1 MKTSEIL
8 LVENDPDHAELIMGL
23 IEKECNKRVVLKRD
37 GREAMDYF
45 WRNGTFGQNLPTGAD
60 ETERCCEL
68 DLIILDLNLPK
79 VHGMDILRF
88 LKRNLRY
95 RPIPVVILSTSSD
108 DKTIEEAY
116 ENGAAEY
123 VTKSTSFQVFIE
135 KIKLMSYYV
144 PCIDTTAS
152 VENFYGEPDS
162 ATAYAKELIEGINQR
177 RNFKRGIHNKR

>member
-1 MKTSEIL
+1 MRAPKIL
-8 LVENDPDHAELIMGL
+8 LVEDDPDHAELIMGL
-23 IEKECNKRVVLKRD
+23 IEKECKQEVVLKRD

-45 WRNGTFGQNLPTGAD
+45 WRNGTSWQIIRAGED
-60 ETERCCEL
+60 EKGECPQI
-68 DLIILDLNLPK
+68 DLVILDLNLPK
-79 VHGMDILRF
+79 VSGMDILKF
-88 LKRNLRY
+88 LKRSPVY
-95 RPIPVVILSTSSD
+95 RSIPVVILSTSSD